1 MPPLKCG
8 PCSRAVG
15 HKEVGME
22 FSKMGFESKFV
33 GDVTLRLKRVEG
45 QIRAL
50 REMIG
55 AGDRDCEEILQQL
68 SAATRALDRVTMLL
82 LTTGMQICLRK
93 EMEGKRG
100 DGYSMEKIQK
110 MFMRLR

>member
-1 MPPLKCG
+1 
-8 PCSRAVG
+8 
-15 HKEVGME
+15 ME